1 MCKVIGI
8 IGGDDSLQRELKN
21 KLVSFLKDSKY
32 DVDASPYGDGVNTMD
47 EINTRLDET
56 DKMMD
61 FFIVYNTTNINSYF
75 ELSESHDLKIVNF
88 SDFDISVLKE
98 LKDNI
103 IYTIDELD
111 VEDDV
116 ENIFDKII

>member
-1 MCKVIGI
+1 MCKIIGI
-8 IGGDDSLQRELKN
+8 LGGDSELQRELKN
-21 KLVSFLKDSKY
+21 ELVNLLKDSKY
-32 DVDASPYGDGVNTMD
+32 KVDASPYGESVNP
-47 EINTRLDET
+47 NTLLDYEVDTNT
-56 DKMMD
+56 D
-61 FFIVYNTTNINSYF
+61 FYIVYNNTNIRNFF

-111 VEDDV
+111 VEEDV